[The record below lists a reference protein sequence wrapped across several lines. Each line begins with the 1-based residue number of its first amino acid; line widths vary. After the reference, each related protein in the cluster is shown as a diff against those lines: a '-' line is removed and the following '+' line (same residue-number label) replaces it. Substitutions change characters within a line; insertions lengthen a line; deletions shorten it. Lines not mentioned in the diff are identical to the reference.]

1 MEVILMKESITEDI
15 LFEKTDNGIAILT
28 INRPQFLNSFSHAMI
43 DGWYQSLQEFKNN
56 DNLSVLVV
64 TGEGK
69 AFSAGGDI
77 KALAEGHGFIGEP
90 KRDLWSNAVK
100 RKESL
105 WNNIQR
111 IPLILEEIDKPVL
124 ACINGDAI
132 GAGLDMALMCDI
144 RFCADNARL
153 GEGYIHL
160 GLVPGDGGA
169 YFLPKIVG
177 KSKALELLWTGR
189 RFSASEA
196 LDIGLI
202 DYVYPREEVL
212 EQTLTLAA
220 TLATK
225 PQNALRIIKRLVQ
238 QHDKLP
244 LRTHLDMVS
253 SHMAVV
259 TDTNEYLELLESM
272 KKK

>member
-1 MEVILMKESITEDI
+1 MMESSREDI
-15 LFEKTDNGIAILT
+15 LFEKRDDGIAVLT
-28 INRPQFLNSFSHAMI
+28 INRPEFLNSFSHAMI
-43 DGWYQSLQEFKNN
+43 DGWYQSLQEFKQN
-56 DNLSVLVV
+56 DDLRVLVV

-77 KALAEGHGFIGEP
+77 KALAGGQGFIGEP
-90 KRDLWSNAVK
+90 KEDLWSDAVK
-100 RKESL
+100 RKEAL
-105 WNNIQR
+105 WSHIQR

-132 GAGLDMALMCDI
+132 GAGLDMALMCDL
-144 RFCADNARL
+144 RFCADSARM

-177 KSKALELLWTGR
+177 KNKALEMLWTGR
-189 RFSASEA
+189 RLSASEA
-196 LDIGLI
+196 LEIGLV
-202 DYVYPREEVL
+202 DYVCPREEVL
-212 EQTLTLAA
+212 EQTLSYAAMLAS
-220 TLATK
+220 K
-225 PQNALRIIKRLVQ
+225 PQNALRMIKRLVQ
-238 QHDKLP
+238 QHDKMP
-244 LRTHLDMVS
+244 LRAHLDMVS

-259 TDTNEYLELLESM
+259 TDTGEYLKLLEDM